1 MFDNFDSMD
10 DSLVRGEEHYL
21 RWIFQPRHIS
31 NGEIRDNFI
40 SLRPDETGISGQI
53 YERIEEIKIYE
64 VSSEYA
70 IKNKNYGY
78 AIAKVG
84 DIRDLAKANDYI
96 DVVMTESLIPAHAE
110 IQFQIE
116 GHPIIG
122 NTPNS
127 KMTYY
132 FLKIKELLSKTIH
145 TYST

>member
-1 MFDNFDSMD
+1 MSLCSVFDNFDSMD

-21 RWIFQPRHIS
+21 RWIFQPRHIF

-53 YERIEEIKIYE
+53 YERL
-64 VSSEYA
+64 A
-70 IKNKNYGY
+70 L
-78 AIAKVG
+78 VG
-84 DIRDLAKANDYI
+84 DIRDLAKDNDYI

-116 GHPIIG
+116 GLPTIG
-122 NTPNS
+122 NTPNP

-132 FLKIKELLSKTIH
+132 YFKIKELLSKTIH

>member
-1 MFDNFDSMD
+1 MFDNFDNMD
-10 DSLVRGEEHYL
+10 DSLVRGEEHFL
-21 RWIFQPRHIS
+21 RWIFQPRHLS

-40 SLRPDETGISGQI
+40 SLRPYETGISGQI
-53 YERIEEIKIYE
+53 YERVEEKKIYE

-70 IKNKNYGY
+70 KRNRNYGY

-84 DIRDLAKANDYI
+84 DIRDIAKDNDYI

-110 IQFQIE
+110 IQFQID

-132 FLKIKELLSKTIH
+132 YFKIKELLSKTIH

>member
-1 MFDNFDSMD
+1 MFDKFDSMD

-70 IKNKNYGY
+70 KKNKNYGY

-116 GHPIIG
+116 GHPIVG

-145 TYST
+145 SYST

>member
-40 SLRPDETGISGQI
+40 SLRPNETGISGQI
-53 YERIEEIKIYE
+53 YERIEETKIYE

-70 IKNKNYGY
+70 KKNKNYGY

-84 DIRDLAKANDYI
+84 KIRDLAKDNDSI

-110 IQFQIE
+110 IQFNVE
-116 GHPIIG
+116 GLLVIG
-122 NTPNS
+122 NTPNP

-132 FLKIKELLSKTIH
+132 FRKIKELLSNAIY
-145 TYST
+145 TY

>member
-1 MFDNFDSMD
+1 MD
-10 DSLVRGEEHYL
+10 DCLVRGEEHYL

-40 SLRPDETGISGQI
+40 SLRHDETGISGQI
-53 YERIEEIKIYE
+53 YERIEEKKIYE

-70 IKNKNYGY
+70 KRNKNFGY
-78 AIAKVG
+78 AMAKVG
-84 DIRDLAKANDYI
+84 DIRDLAKENDDI

-110 IQFQIE
+110 IQFKID
-116 GHPIIG
+116 GCPIIG

-132 FLKIKELLSKTIH
+132 FLKIKELLSNTICA
-145 TYST
+145 YSV

>member
-21 RWIFQPRHIS
+21 RWIFQPRHIF

-53 YERIEEIKIYE
+53 YERLEESNIYE

-70 IKNKNYGY
+70 KRNKNYGY
-78 AIAKVG
+78 AIALVG
-84 DIRDLAKANDYI
+84 DIRDLAKDNDYI

-110 IQFQIE
+110 IQFQID
-116 GHPIIG
+116 GLPTIG
-122 NTPNS
+122 NTPNP

-132 FLKIKELLSKTIH
+132 YFKIKELLSKTIH

>member
-1 MFDNFDSMD
+1 MFDKFDSMD

-21 RWIFQPRHIS
+21 LWIFQPRHIS

-70 IKNKNYGY
+70 KKNKNYGY

-116 GHPIIG
+116 GHPIVG

-145 TYST
+145 SYST